1 MIDICLKGLDT
12 LRDKLI
18 SIKEKRESSNNVIDI
33 RSKLNNSDNK
43 NGNNKNKKFKL
54 NIKSIGIIAAL
65 FVIAIFLVWA
75 LVHKNSY
82 QISIGGSS
90 VGFIKEAGLEKDIY
104 NTAVAQL
111 ETAEGTIIKLDPG
124 LDVTSTFA
132 RASKKDFVTVD
143 YVVSQIKAKMTYTIE
158 ASVISVDGVEIGI
171 LKNKEAIDI
180 ATNKILDEYT
190 LENAQIVTKEF
201 VEKIDISKRFVP
213 KTEIINSDDLYKR
226 LTEKKEIPQTYE
238 IKSGDSLW
246 LIANNAGLTLTQ
258 MLKINPGIDENTILK
273 IGQKLNLVVPKPAL
287 SVKIVSEIKYTET
300 IPYSVE
306 YQTDDSQFKTYKQ
319 VLQEGKDGTKEI
331 TANVVYV
338 NGYKEETEIV
348 GEPVVTLE
356 PIVSIIVTGTKAL
369 PAKSA
374 TGSFRRPISGGTIS
388 SYFGSRWG
396 SYHNALD
403 IAAPGG
409 TTIYAS
415 DGGTVKTAGWNGS
428 YGNLVTIDHGNGFET
443 YYGHCSKLFV
453 TAGQKVA
460 KGEKIAAVGSTG
472 NSTGNHVHFE
482 VRKDGTPTNPLNYIK

>member
-1 MIDICLKGLDT
+1 MIDICLKGLNT
-12 LRDKLI
+12 LRYKLI
-18 SIKEKRESSNNVIDI
+18 NIKEKRESPSNVIDI
-33 RSKLNNSDNK
+33 RTKLNNSDNK
-43 NGNNKNKKFKL
+43 NGKNKNRKFKL
-54 NIKSIGIIAAL
+54 NVKSIAIIAASL
-65 FVIAIFLVWA
+65 VIIIFLIWV

-82 QISIGGSS
+82 QISIGDIS
-90 VGFIKEAGLEKDIY
+90 VGFIKEAGLERDIY

-111 ETAEGTIIKLDPG
+111 ETAEGAVIKLEPG
-124 LDVTSTFA
+124 YDVTSKFA

-143 YVVSQIKAKMTYTIE
+143 YVISQVKSKMKYTIE
-158 ASVISVDGVEIGI
+158 ASVISVNGVEMGI
-171 LKNKEAIDI
+171 LKNKEDIDI
-180 ATNKILDEYT
+180 ATNRILDEYT
-190 LENAQIVTKEF
+190 LENTQIVTKEF
-201 VEKIDISKRFVP
+201 VEKIDISKRFVS
-213 KTEIINSDDLYKR
+213 KTEIINSDDLYKK
-226 LTEKKEIPQTYE
+226 LTEKKETPQTYE

-246 LIANNAGLTLTQ
+246 LIANNNGLTLTQ
-258 MLKINPGIDENTILK
+258 MLKINPDINENTVLK
-273 IGQKLNLVVPKPAL
+273 IGQQLNLVVPKPVL
-287 SVKIVSEIKYTET
+287 SVKIISEIKYTES
-300 IPYSVE
+300 IPHSVE

-319 VLQEGKDGTKEI
+319 VLQEGKDGTKEV
-331 TANVVYV
+331 TAHVSYV

-348 GEPVVTLE
+348 GEPLVTLE

-428 YGNLVTIDHGNGFET
+428 YGYLVTIDHGNGFET

-482 VRKDGTPTNPLNYIK
+482 IRKNGTPTNPLNYIK